1 MKQKNTAIY
10 LYLFLILCLVA
21 VQDGKIRRLE
31 AKRPEIIYKVDN
43 AGSGLAGIVTGKEF
57 DGKRYTITVSGYGK
71 FLVNKE
77 QYESLKVGDG
87 IPDYLKKRGN

>member
-1 MKQKNTAIY
+1 MKNNHNTFVY
-10 LYLFLILCLVA
+10 LCLFLLILCISSQA
-21 VQDGKIRRLE
+21 NEIKRLK

-57 DGKRYTITVSGYGK
+57 DGNRYTITVSGYGK

-77 QYESLKVGDG
+77 QYDRAEIGKGW
-87 IPDYLKKRGN
+87 KHE

>member
-1 MKQKNTAIY
+1 MSKNSNTLIY
-10 LYLFLILCLVA
+10 LCLFCLLYLIA
-21 VQDGKIRRLE
+21 EQADKIKRLE

-43 AGSGLAGIVTGKEF
+43 AGSGLAGIVIGKEF

-77 QYESLKVGDG
+77 QYDRAIIGKGWKHE
-87 IPDYLKKRGN
+87 

>member
-1 MKQKNTAIY
+1 MKKRDTTVY
-10 LYLFLILCLVA
+10 FFLFLILCLVA

-43 AGSGLAGIVTGKEF
+43 AGSGLAGIVIGKEF
-57 DGKRYTITVSGYGK
+57 DGNRYSITVSGYGK

-77 QYESLKVGDG
+77 QYDRAEIGKGW
-87 IPDYLKKRGN
+87 KHE